1 MKREIDNNQQI
12 KIIEKIT
19 DKAIKQVELEC
30 KYKPRNYI
38 AEWNGIEF
46 PSGIYFIK
54 IKGQSKKQS
63 QKLILLK

>member
-1 MKREIDNNQQI
+1 MKREIDDNQQI

-38 AEWNGIEF
+38 AEWFRYVELVG
-46 PSGIYFIK
+46 
-54 IKGQSKKQS
+54 KK
-63 QKLILLK
+63 LKKYLN